1 MPKHALFVVQRHQS
15 DGLLRKVRLFFRS
28 SLYHWRRT
36 MDDFGTGYSS
46 LMMLNSVPIDI
57 IKLDK
62 NFIDDYTDEKGIKY

>member
-1 MPKHALFVVQRHQS
+1 
-15 DGLLRKVRLFFRS
+15 
-28 SLYHWRRT
+28 